1 MRTFHF
7 STPEVKLFIMFC
19 YLLVIMITV
28 WTSFSIRDG
37 TASSFEY
44 HLGQYWRCMA
54 GGASRSHTCEKFR
67 NEFEGLTHPGLECF
81 YLILFTFLNFSSL
94 PFVIQYKTVKRSV
107 KEATRRLTLKKNSD
121 SDMNSKV

>member
-1 MRTFHF
+1 MQTCYF
-7 STPEVKLFIMFC
+7 STPEVKLFMMFS
-19 YLLVIMITV
+19 YLLVIMITA

-37 TASSFEY
+37 TANSFQFYLE
-44 HLGQYWRCMA
+44 QYWRCMA

-67 NEFEGLTHPGLECF
+67 NEFESLTHPGLECT

-107 KEATRRLTLKKNSD
+107 KEATKRLNLKKNED